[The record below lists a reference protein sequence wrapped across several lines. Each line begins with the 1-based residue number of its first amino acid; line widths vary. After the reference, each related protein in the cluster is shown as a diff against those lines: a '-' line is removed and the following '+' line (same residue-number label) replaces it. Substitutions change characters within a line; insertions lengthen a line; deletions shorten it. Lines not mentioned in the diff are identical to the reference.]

1 MCCGENMLACVRDRK
16 PEVGEGKRASE
27 ARTKAM
33 RYLSR
38 MISLLV
44 LLSLLLLLLLLRLL
58 HCCDIVI
65 VGQDGRKGI
74 VSAMQGLPRA
84 SRGRVDLGSL
94 GCVNSRELV
103 VRTFD
108 PLRPE

>member
-1 MCCGENMLACVRDRK
+1 
-16 PEVGEGKRASE
+16 
-27 ARTKAM
+27 M

-44 LLSLLLLLLLLRLL
+44 LLSLLLLLLRLL

-74 VSAMQGLPRA
+74 VSAMQGLPPRA
-84 SRGRVDLGSL
+84 SRSRVDLGSL

>member
-1 MCCGENMLACVRDRK
+1 
-16 PEVGEGKRASE
+16 
-27 ARTKAM
+27 M

-44 LLSLLLLLLLLRLL
+44 LLSLLPLLLRLL
-58 HCCDIVI
+58 HCDVVI

-84 SRGRVDLGSL
+84 SRSRVDLGSL

>member
-1 MCCGENMLACVRDRK
+1 
-16 PEVGEGKRASE
+16 
-27 ARTKAM
+27 M

-44 LLSLLLLLLLLRLL
+44 LLSLLLLLLRLL
-58 HCCDIVI
+58 HCDVVI

-74 VSAMQGLPRA
+74 VSAMQGLPPRA

>member
-1 MCCGENMLACVRDRK
+1 
-16 PEVGEGKRASE
+16 
-27 ARTKAM
+27 M

-44 LLSLLLLLLLLRLL
+44 LLSLLLLLLRLL
-58 HCCDIVI
+58 HCDVVI

-84 SRGRVDLGSL
+84 LQEAAPRRF
-94 GCVNSRELV
+94 RE
-103 VRTFD
+103 
-108 PLRPE
+108 PGLREFARACGAHF

>member
-1 MCCGENMLACVRDRK
+1 
-16 PEVGEGKRASE
+16 
-27 ARTKAM
+27 M

-44 LLSLLLLLLLLRLL
+44 LLSLILLRLL
-58 HCCDIVI
+58 HWDVVI

-84 SRGRVDLGSL
+84 SRSRVDLGSL

>member
-1 MCCGENMLACVRDRK
+1 
-16 PEVGEGKRASE
+16 
-27 ARTKAM
+27 M

-44 LLSLLLLLLLLRLL
+44 LLSLLLLLLRLL

>member
-1 MCCGENMLACVRDRK
+1 
-16 PEVGEGKRASE
+16 
-27 ARTKAM
+27 M

-44 LLSLLLLLLLLRLL
+44 LLSLLLLLRLL
-58 HCCDIVI
+58 HCDVVI

-94 GCVNSRELV
+94 GCVNSR
-103 VRTFD
+103 
-108 PLRPE
+108 

>member
-1 MCCGENMLACVRDRK
+1 
-16 PEVGEGKRASE
+16 
-27 ARTKAM
+27 M

-44 LLSLLLLLLLLRLL
+44 LLSLLLLRLL
-58 HCCDIVI
+58 HCDVVI

-84 SRGRVDLGSL
+84 LQEAASI
-94 GCVNSRELV
+94 
-103 VRTFD
+103 
-108 PLRPE
+108 